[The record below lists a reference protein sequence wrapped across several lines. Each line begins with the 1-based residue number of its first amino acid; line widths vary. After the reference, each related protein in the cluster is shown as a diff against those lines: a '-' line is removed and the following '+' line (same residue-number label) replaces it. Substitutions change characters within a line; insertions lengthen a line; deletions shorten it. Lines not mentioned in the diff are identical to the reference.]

1 MKTFMIATLTAG
13 AFATEIPTISLDL
26 SEAAF
31 KHAHSTQA
39 NTDWKTT
46 SNKESSTANSFAR
59 RCEVSVNDLGSTP
72 ADCPSPTASA
82 HDHHDGSIDAGQ
94 IDVTATQFVES
105 AAGSEPAQVN
115 TALADGIEEF
125 DTHKGLDTA
134 YYAKRGEFVLTYNVK
149 DANQNAAETL
159 VFAMIMV
166 DTEAPT
172 IVSPVA
178 SHTVEACAGD
188 GTLRCKTGGFST
200 ASASDKYDGTL
211 TGAKFTYTQDT
222 TTSNVAG
229 ATIEVNTQAVLGDH
243 AITFTAT
250 DFADIFGA
258 SNENNVKTETITITN
273 KDTTPPRVYLK
284 NAATG
289 AKTGADYEEAVC
301 GTTAIA
307 GVTSIAQCLQH
318 NMRKVIAFKG
328 YNSDATKC
336 TGCKNSECFTT
347 GAEKCTAVEATK
359 ETFECGVTAPADL
372 FDADGKALIA
382 GAFGVDDRQSASTTS
397 NENNEAVLT
406 VAVGTDTFDKTKTG
420 LHDQT
425 FTYTTT
431 ATSTAGTDTVSKT
444 RTISLV
450 DTTDPVLKITHLGH
464 ADLTVDTATDYHTHN
479 GATIDTAQLSDPLA
493 DLHVIQHSAGY
504 VEDVKYITGLTTAGT
519 GWTCED
525 TCQGSLTT
533 VPFSDANTPGSKA
546 EWFKTGDCTGTVATA
561 FETLVTGDWSIKYT
575 CTDKTN
581 SVTACRKIENKDH
594 AKPIITILEGDNDVY
609 EATKEDNYVDAGA
622 TCQDEVDGNISQDV
636 EVSGDVVNLARVGTY
651 QIFYNCKDS
660 AQNEADPATRTVVVE
675 DTLCPTC
682 TITADSKNLDIE
694 ASFTFADD
702 FNDATNPTVS
712 CSDELQAS
720 ITPVATTYA
729 TSGCVANVNDHSAP
743 TDCVKGAEF
752 TTEISKTVGTYFI
765 EYVATDSVGNTN
777 AGGNSCKIGTTVGGQ
792 DATDYTRTV
801 VVRDTLK
808 PVIKLSLGGSVIKVG
823 PEGASTTADFDSTK
837 YVANPAVA
845 APVEDQHWK
854 EPSLMAEESSTTAV
868 NGWVMGA
875 VASAV
880 SGLALL
886 GYSLR
891 RGAAPVATSV
901 PV

>member
-26 SEAAF
+26 TGTDSFA
-31 KHAHSTQA
+31 HTHSTQG
-39 NTDWKTT
+39 NTAWKTT
-46 SNKESSTANSFAR
+46 SNKESSSANSFAR
-59 RCEVSVNDLGSTP
+59 RCEVSGNNAGSTP
-72 ADCPSPTASA
+72 ASCPSPTASA
-82 HDHHDGSIDAGQ
+82 HDHHDGSIDASE
-94 IDVTATQFVES
+94 IKVTATQFVES
-105 AAGSEPAQVN
+105 AKATEPAQVN
-115 TALADGIEEF
+115 TALGDAGIEDF
-125 DTHKGLDTA
+125 TTHKGLATA
-134 YYAKRGEFVLTYNVK
+134 YYAKRGEFVLTYNVN
-149 DANQNAAETL
+149 DANNNAAETL

-172 IVSPVA
+172 IIPVVD
-178 SHTVEACAGD
+178 SHTVEACSGD
-188 GTLRCKTGGFST
+188 GTFRCMTGGFST
-200 ASASDKYDGTL
+200 ASASDAYDGTL
-211 TGAKFTYTQDT
+211 TGSKFTYTQDT

-229 ATIEVNTQAVLGDH
+229 ATIEVNTQAVLGAH
-243 AITFTAT
+243 AIEFTAT

-258 SNENNVKTETITITN
+258 SNENNEATTTITITN
-273 KDTTPPRVYLK
+273 ADTTPPRVYLK

-289 AKTGADYEEAVC
+289 AATGADYEEAVC
-301 GTTAIA
+301 GTAAIA

-318 NMRKVIAFKG
+318 NMRKVVTF
-328 YNSDATKC
+328 SDYDANVAKC
-336 TGCKNSECFTT
+336 TGCKNNECFTT
-347 GAEKCTAVEATK
+347 GSEKCTAVEAAQ
-359 ETFECGVTAPADL
+359 ETFECGVAAPADL
-372 FDADGKALIA
+372 FAADGKALAA
-382 GAFGVDDRQSASTTS
+382 GAHGVDDRQSASTTS
-397 NENNEAVLT
+397 NDNDETVLSVT
-406 VAVGTDTFDKTKTG
+406 VGTETFDETKAG
-420 LHDQT
+420 LGPQT

-431 ATSTAGTDTVSKT
+431 ATSTAGTDSISKT

-479 GATIDTAQLSDPLA
+479 GDTIDTTKLSVSDPLA

-525 TCQGSLTT
+525 TCQGTLTDVAFT
-533 VPFSDANTPGSKA
+533 DATTPGSKA

-675 DTLCPTC
+675 DTLCPQC

-712 CSDELQAS
+712 CTDELQAS

-729 TSGCVANVNDHSAP
+729 TTGGVR
-743 TDCVKGAEF
+743 GAEF

-792 DATDYTRTV
+792 EPTDYTRTV

-808 PVIKLSLGGSVIKVG
+808 PVIKLSLGGDVIKTGAV
-823 PEGASTTADFDSTK
+823 GASTADDFDSTK
-837 YVANPAVA
+837 YAANPTVANT
-845 APVEDQHWK
+845 QHWK
-854 EPSLMAEESSTTAV
+854 EPTALMAEESSTTAV

>member
-39 NTDWKTT
+39 NTNWKTT
-46 SNKESSTANSFAR
+46 SNKVDNTANSFAR
-59 RCEVSVNDLGSTP
+59 RCEVSGNNAGSTP
-72 ADCPSPTASA
+72 ASCPSPTASA

-94 IDVTATQFVES
+94 IQVTATQFVES
-105 AAGSEPAQVN
+105 VAATEPAQVN
-115 TALADGIEEF
+115 TALGAAGIEDF
-125 DTHKGLDTA
+125 TTHKGLATA

-149 DANQNAAETL
+149 DANDNAAETL

-172 IVSPVA
+172 IIPVVA

-200 ASASDKYDGTL
+200 ASASDAYDGTL

-258 SNENNVKTETITITN
+258 SNENNEATTTITITN

-289 AKTGADYEEAVC
+289 AKTGADAEEAVC
-301 GTTAIA
+301 GTAAIT

-318 NMRKVIAFKG
+318 NMRKVIAF
-328 YNSDATKC
+328 SDYDASVAKC

-347 GAEKCTAVEATK
+347 GSEKCTAVEATK

-372 FDADGKALIA
+372 FAADGKALIA
-382 GAFGVDDRQSASTTS
+382 GAYGVDDRQSASTS
-397 NENNEAVLT
+397 NNDNDETVLVVT
-406 VAVGTDTFDKTKTG
+406 VGTDTFDATKTG
-420 LHDQT
+420 LGDQT

-431 ATSTAGTDTVSKT
+431 ATSTAGTDSVSKT

-464 ADLTVDTATDYHTHN
+464 KDLTVNTATDYHTHN
-479 GATIDTAQLSDPLA
+479 GATIDEDKLSTTDGAGTLVSDPLA

-525 TCQGSLTT
+525 TCQGTLTDVAFT
-533 VPFSDANTPGSKA
+533 DATTPGSKA

-702 FNDATNPTVS
+702 FDDATNPTVS

-729 TSGCVANVNDHSAP
+729 TTGG
-743 TDCVKGAEF
+743 VKGAEF

-792 DATDYTRTV
+792 DASDYTRTV

-808 PVIKLSLGGSVIKVG
+808 PVIKLSLGGSVIKTG
-823 PEGASTTADFDSTK
+823 PEGASSAADFDSTK

-845 APVEDQHWK
+845 DTKHWE